1 VNCGDARKPS
11 QQGDCVSEAN
21 VAIDKLQHIEELWE
35 KLKAVKHNT
44 PEYSALIK
52 RIGALS
58 MEYQHLAEAVK
69 KPE

>member
-1 VNCGDARKPS
+1 
-11 QQGDCVSEAN
+11 VSEAN

-44 PEYSALIK
+44 PEYAALIK
-52 RIGALS
+52 QIGVLS
-58 MEYQHLAEAVK
+58 MEYQHLAEAAR